1 MHDTPRVLYSSL
13 ADPALS
19 HYDMHK
25 GFCKLSE
32 MWSGIKYSLKMNCH
46 PQWQHWLRTCWVSHM
61 WSQAADNHMIIPDVS
76 DFGWKV
82 LDGTLQYDWE
92 SYENR
97 MAVQQRVGFLLRECS
112 CSSVT
117 VLWSGL

>member
-1 MHDTPRVLYSSL
+1 
-13 ADPALS
+13 
-19 HYDMHK
+19 
-25 GFCKLSE
+25 
-32 MWSGIKYSLKMNCH
+32 
-46 PQWQHWLRTCWVSHM
+46 
-61 WSQAADNHMIIPDVS
+61 MIIPDVS

-97 MAVQQRVGFLLRECS
+97 MAVQQRVGFLLRGCS

-117 VLWSGL
+117 ACSSRRCGCVKKGVSCGAGCNCKNCNN

>member
-1 MHDTPRVLYSSL
+1 
-13 ADPALS
+13 
-19 HYDMHK
+19 
-25 GFCKLSE
+25 
-32 MWSGIKYSLKMNCH
+32 
-46 PQWQHWLRTCWVSHM
+46 M

-97 MAVQQRVGFLLRECS
+97 MAVQQRVGFLLRGCS

-117 VLWSGL
+117 ACSSRRCGCVKKGVSCGAGLGCNCKNCNN